1 MTLLK
6 YITLIIFIIVAAV
19 FVLNFLQL
27 IKSYF
32 FPQNYCER
40 KFMAHKNKPMIFGHR
55 GDSGNFPENT
65 IESLTKALQKGADGL
80 EFDIR
85 LSGDN
90 EIVVYHDDTLER
102 LTEGEGRVNDYLL
115 SDLQKLDAGYKF
127 MKDNK
132 FPFRGEGITVPTL
145 KRVLAELPE
154 VPIIIEL
161 KDNNQALINKLVGI
175 LKSHSAEDRVLL
187 GGFDYQVIKMLRQR
201 LPEVPTAAT
210 KREALAF
217 YVLAHLGIAGWLSW
231 KFQAFTLPT
240 HYYGLP
246 VLTPFFRAAARAAG
260 IKLYIWTVND
270 FAEFQELVEKGVD
283 GILTDYPGKMA
294 KQF

>member
-1 MTLLK
+1 MTLLR
-6 YITLIIFIIVAAV
+6 YITLIIFIIVAV
-19 FVLNFLQL
+19 ISVLNILQL

-40 KFMAHKNKPMIFGHR
+40 KFMAHKNKPMIFAHR

-80 EFDIR
+80 ELDIR

-102 LTEGEGRVNDYLL
+102 LTDGEGRVNNFFL

-127 MKDNK
+127 QKNGQ
-132 FPFRGEGITVPTL
+132 FPFRGEGISVPTL
-145 KRVLAELPE
+145 KNVFSELPE

-161 KDNNQALINKLVGI
+161 KDNNKILATKLGEI
-175 LKSHSAEDRVLL
+175 LKSYSAEDRVLL
-187 GGFDYQVIKMLRQR
+187 GGFDYQMIKTLRQR

-270 FAEFQELVEKGVD
+270 FDEFQELIDKGVD
-283 GILTDYPGKMA
+283 GVLTDYPGEMA